1 MPDRRVASGN
11 GVRLAS
17 VFRPEC
23 IEIIPK
29 HVTKQAVFSQLL
41 GSLAH
46 VNIVPASQI
55 PALVHAL
62 MERER
67 AGTTALGK
75 GLAMPHLRT
84 EAVHHFVGSIGLAPG
99 GVDFQSLD
107 GAPTKLIFVVLGPH
121 EPRERHFELM
131 GRLSALLRDKSM
143 LMFLQG
149 QRSAQEVYDYLVD
162 LDARAWSGPRTGTEL
177 LGRRDAASPAK
188 PLPASP

>member
-1 MPDRRVASGN
+1 MPARTFTSSNAIC
-11 GVRLAS
+11 LAS
-17 VFRPEC
+17 VFPPEC
-23 IEIIPK
+23 IELVPK
-29 HVTKQAVFSQLL
+29 GTPKEAVLTQLISAL
-41 GSLAH
+41 TAAGLVA
-46 VNIVPASQI
+46 ASQVA
-55 PALVHAL
+55 PLVNALL
-62 MERER
+62 ERER

-84 EAVHHFVGSIGLAPG
+84 EAVQRFVGSIGLAPG

-149 QRSAQEVYDYLVD
+149 QRTAHEVYDYLVD
-162 LDARAWSGPRTGTEL
+162 LDARAWNGPRTGPDIP
-177 LGRRDAASPAK
+177 GRRGVAAPENSVTT
-188 PLPASP
+188 SR